1 MCDAGW
7 WFGAYRRMS
16 GAGRGKCV
24 EGVLRM
30 SYRQRE
36 TMMSGRKERK
46 AEDCAD
52 ELREEIKVDDA
63 LMKEAA

>member
-1 MCDAGW
+1 
-7 WFGAYRRMS
+7 MS